1 MNTLA
6 DNADIVMGIVS
17 LLVLGIVVGIP
28 QIASFFGK
36 KKRQAEIRRRVRST
50 LIEETTGFSVNE
62 RLRAK
67 RKSISPSQDL
77 DFCELHSAEG
87 LELPERVDGWL
98 DLSGLTTVEGLKL
111 PRHVGGGLDLRC
123 LRTAEGLEFPEHMGG
138 WLDLEGLTTV
148 EGLKLPRH
156 VGGDL
161 DLKGLTTAEG
171 LEFPEY
177 VGGWI
182 DLRGLTTSR
191 GLKLPEVVVGDIYFW
206 SLPKSEY
213 ARLSHG
219 PPELGGEVRFEPL
232 VDEDRMTMIRLR
244 GGAHIQV
251 MKKTPLALAWVQ
263 QLVPP
268 E

>member
-6 DNADIVMGIVS
+6 DNADIVIAIFS
-17 LLVLGIVVGIP
+17 LLLLLVIGIP

-36 KKRQAEIRRRVRST
+36 KKRQAEIRRTVRSS
-50 LIEETTGFSVNE
+50 LIEESTGVSVNE

-67 RKSISPSQDL
+67 RKSISRPQDF
-77 DFCELHSAEG
+77 DFCELRSAEG

-98 DLSGLTTVEGLKL
+98 DLSGLTTVEVLKL
-111 PRHVGGGLDLRC
+111 PNHVGGGLDLQG
-123 LRTAEGLEFPEHMGG
+123 LRTAEGLEFPEYVGG
-138 WLDLEGLTTV
+138 WLDLEGLTTSQ
-148 EGLKLPRH
+148 GLKLPRH

-177 VGGWI
+177 VGGWL

-219 PPELGGEVRFEPL
+219 PPELGGEIHFEPL
-232 VDEDRMTMIRLR
+232 VDWDSYRLR
-244 GGAHIQV
+244 RI
-251 MKKTPLALAWVQ
+251 
-263 QLVPP
+263 
-268 E
+268 

>member
-6 DNADIVMGIVS
+6 DNADIVMGIFFLLV

-50 LIEETTGFSVNE
+50 LIEETTGSTLIEETTGFSVNE

-87 LELPERVDGWL
+87 LGLPERVDGWL

-123 LRTAEGLEFPEHMGG
+123 LRTAEGLEFPE
-138 WLDLEGLTTV
+138 
-148 EGLKLPRH
+148 
-156 VGGDL
+156 
-161 DLKGLTTAEG
+161 
-171 LEFPEY
+171 Y

-191 GLKLPEVVVGDIYFW
+191 GLKLPEVVFGDIYFW

-244 GGAHIQV
+244 GGRR
-251 MKKTPLALAWVQ
+251 TFR
-263 QLVPP
+263 
-268 E
+268 

>member
-6 DNADIVMGIVS
+6 DNADIVMGIFSLLV

-28 QIASFFGK
+28 QIASFFRK

-50 LIEETTGFSVNE
+50 LIEETIGGLVNE

-67 RKSISPSQDL
+67 RKSISHPQDL

-111 PRHVGGGLDLRC
+111 PNHVGGGLDL
-123 LRTAEGLEFPEHMGG
+123 
-138 WLDLEGLTTV
+138 
-148 EGLKLPRH
+148 
-156 VGGDL
+156 
-161 DLKGLTTAEG
+161 KGLITAEG

-177 VGGWI
+177 VGGWL

-232 VDEDRMTMIRLR
+232 VDEDRMTIIRLR
-244 GGAHIQV
+244 GGHIQV

-263 QLVPP
+263 QLVLP

>member
-6 DNADIVMGIVS
+6 DNADIVIGIFS
-17 LLVLGIVVGIP
+17 LLILLVVGIP

-50 LIEETTGFSVNE
+50 LIEETTGVSVNE
-62 RLRAK
+62 RLKAK
-67 RKSISPSQDL
+67 RKSISRSQDL

-111 PRHVGGGLDLRC
+111 PSHVGGGLDLRG
-123 LRTAEGLEFPEHMGG
+123 LRTAG
-138 WLDLEGLTTV
+138 
-148 EGLKLPRH
+148 
-156 VGGDL
+156 
-161 DLKGLTTAEG
+161 G

-177 VGGWI
+177 VGGWL

-219 PPELGGEVRFEPL
+219 PPELGGEIHFEPL
-232 VDEDRMTMIRLR
+232 VDWDSYRLCK
-244 GGAHIQV
+244 I
-251 MKKTPLALAWVQ
+251 
-263 QLVPP
+263 
-268 E
+268 